1 MKGLKSYLLLMMA
14 CTKIFAADIEVTG
27 VVLQP
32 IPANHSSVLQQE
44 SGAHTVSLMSLAL
57 SPKALQHFQDRI
69 VQLSSS
75 VSSPTKAHSSVSSVQ
90 LGMENVPVMNQG
102 IHGSCVMFATVAA
115 IDAILKK
122 GDYLSPLCSLQL
134 GRFLQ
139 KFAYTQ
145 SGWEGALGSGTLSQ
159 FELFGFIKKQVQL
172 EQGCGG
178 LNEYPL
184 VDKDLGSEMSVVDFH
199 QYSESLMDHRI
210 GWSSIL
216 DVYQSSH
223 ETVDMLGLLNHVK
236 TVLSKGDRVI
246 IGVLL
251 ADPEVGL
258 AGAVGTYK
266 AFNDTWL
273 LTPEIIQ
280 DIKQTPQFAGHAMVI
295 TGFDDNAYAK
305 DDFGRIHR
313 GLLTLRNS
321 WGDKIGDH
329 GNFYMSYDYFKAM
342 VMEIE
347 RIRQLNS
354 EQ

>member
-1 MKGLKSYLLLMMA
+1 MKGLRKYLFLLFICGQSLA
-14 CTKIFAADIEVTG
+14 EDIQVTG
-27 VVLQP
+27 VIQQVISQP
-32 IPANHSSVLQQE
+32 SITRLEQNNAPK
-44 SGAHTVSLMSLAL
+44 TVALMAMQL
-57 SPKALQHFQDRI
+57 SPKATNNYLQRI
-69 VQLSSS
+69 ENITKIGSTKQLTTT
-75 VSSPTKAHSSVSSVQ
+75 PSSVQ
-90 LGMENVPVMNQG
+90 LGMDNVPVMNQG
-102 IHGSCVMFATVAA
+102 IHGSCVEFAAAAA

-122 GDYLSPLCSLQL
+122 GDYVSPLCSLQL
-134 GRFLQ
+134 GRHLQ
-139 KFAYTQ
+139 KYGYTQ
-145 SGWEGALGSGTLSQ
+145 SGWEGALGNAVLSQ
-159 FELFGFIKKQVQL
+159 LELFGFIKKDIQS
-172 EQGCGG
+172 EYGCGG
-178 LNEYPL
+178 LKEYPL
-184 VDKDLGSEMSVVDFH
+184 VEKDIGDEISLIDFH
-199 QYSESLMDHRI
+199 QYSESMMDYRI

-223 ETVDMLGLLNHVK
+223 ESVDMQSLLNHVK
-236 TVLSKGDRVI
+236 TVLLKGDRIV

-251 ADPEVGL
+251 ADPDLGL
-258 AGAVGTYK
+258 AGAVGTHK

-273 LTPEIIQ
+273 LTPEIMQ
-280 DIKQTPQFAGHAMVI
+280 DIKQNPQFAGHAMLI

-347 RIRQLNS
+347 RIRQLSS